1 MTEGR
6 NNALIR
12 VFSSGRRKS
21 PIPRLGCRSVFVP
34 DGGHRRQGFISAA
47 AISLL
52 AIATGHTQTPEGA
65 SVDTLHP
72 AAEAA
77 APHVLPANSTIVLLV
92 EETLVSGVN
101 APGSSFRMQVAED
114 IRVDDMVVIPA
125 GTAASGEIID
135 SKKKGMLGKAG
146 FLVMSARLIHLS
158 QHDIRLHS
166 AMGTAGHSNTTSAF
180 FVPFVYGEN
189 ATVAQGTR
197 VVARTVGDEH
207 F

>member
-6 NNALIR
+6 SNALMR
-12 VFSSGRRKS
+12 GFSNVRRKS
-21 PIPRLGCRSVFVP
+21 PYPRFNCRSVLVP
-34 DGGHRRQGFISAA
+34 DAEHRKRGFISAVTLSF
-47 AISLL
+47 I
-52 AIATGHTQTPEGA
+52 AIATGHTQTPEA
-65 SVDTLHP
+65 TS
-72 AAEAA
+72 
-77 APHVLPANSTIVLLV
+77 APHVLPADSTIVLLV
-92 EETLVSGVN
+92 QETLVSGVS

-114 IRVDDMVVIPA
+114 VRVDDMVVIPA

-146 FLVMSARLIHLS
+146 FLVMSARFIHLN
-158 QHDIRLHS
+158 QRDIRLHS
-166 AMGTAGHSNTTSAF
+166 AMGSAGHSNTMGAF

-197 VVARTVGDEH
+197 VVVRTVGDEC